1 MASVWQLIGGVES
14 ISSKIAHSGLNFYSF
29 LVGFKVVSLFF
40 KRGLN
45 RTTIFSYNHCSKKNI
60 LECNCGCWCFSLLGI
75 QRRVFKYWLSFFTWQ
90 LFVQMR
96 VHREGS
102 LAFPWP
108 PYEISAVSK
117 TSNLPW
123 HPFQRE
129 GFSLITTQAEIIK
142 PSLCSPEFIYLKKE
156 SEREDT
162 GVRLCCARTFAWQCL
177 LIDPSL
183 SWHSCPARSESSW
196 MTESAVKRSE
206 VTLSRLHLWWEIMSV
221 WSVTCSP
228 ISDRVSCAP

>member
-1 MASVWQLIGGVES
+1 
-14 ISSKIAHSGLNFYSF
+14 
-29 LVGFKVVSLFF
+29 
-40 KRGLN
+40 
-45 RTTIFSYNHCSKKNI
+45 
-60 LECNCGCWCFSLLGI
+60 
-75 QRRVFKYWLSFFTWQ
+75 
-90 LFVQMR
+90 MR
-96 VHREGS
+96 LHWEGS

-129 GFSLITTQAEIIK
+129 RYSLITTQAEIIK
-142 PSLCSPEFIYLKKE
+142 PPLCSPEFLYLEKE
-156 SEREDT
+156 SEREDA
-162 GVRLCCARTFAWQCL
+162 GVRLCCARTFAWQCP

-196 MTESAVKRSE
+196 MTEVPVKRSE
-206 VTLSRLHLWWEIMSV
+206 ATLTLSRLHLWWEIMC

-228 ISDRVSCAP
+228 ISDRVSCVSCLPLRLSPPDKLFKESASRNTSGNHDSEEEYFHGQSTVLTW